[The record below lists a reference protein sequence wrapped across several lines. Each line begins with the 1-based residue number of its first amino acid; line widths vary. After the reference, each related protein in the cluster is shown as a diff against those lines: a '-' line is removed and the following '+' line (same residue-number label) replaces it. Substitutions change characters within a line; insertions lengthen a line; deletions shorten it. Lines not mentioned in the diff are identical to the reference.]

1 MIVVY
6 TVPIG
11 PSSSPRE
18 RPLRGEANFGFVP
31 FADDD
36 NLEDLT
42 LVATN
47 WKAKAAVQIAGSISS
62 NWRTPVQ
69 RKLTFSD
76 IPHLGDIHNATR
88 PSESER
94 NRRSRTHGSKN
105 AHLSAT
111 LEPLAIAIFNLHS
124 F

>member
-1 MIVVY
+1 M
-6 TVPIG
+6 
-11 PSSSPRE
+11 
-18 RPLRGEANFGFVP
+18 P

-47 WKAKAAVQIAGSISS
+47 WKAKAAVQIAGSISL

-69 RKLTFSD
+69 RKPTITKGGF
-76 IPHLGDIHNATR
+76 
-88 PSESER
+88 
-94 NRRSRTHGSKN
+94 
-105 AHLSAT
+105 
-111 LEPLAIAIFNLHS
+111 LEVQFDDDTTMGTMREYALFPRF